1 MPPGEDGARLLMVT
15 GETSG
20 DRYGG
25 LLAGAI
31 RERLPR
37 VGIRGIGGPRMASA
51 GVDILY
57 DADAIAV
64 TGLLEVVGS
73 LGPIRAA
80 WRVARAA
87 LQRERPDAVILV
99 DYPDFNLAFARVA
112 RRAGIPVIYFVGP
125 QVWAWRR
132 YRVRRIARDVTRMLV
147 ILPFEESFY
156 RENGVSARFV
166 GHPLVDLVR
175 PVASRERAAAALG
188 IPEDVPVLGLLPGSR
203 RNEIRAVLPAMLAAA
218 GIVERG
224 LPGLRTVL
232 PVASPRHLPVLE
244 EMIRD
249 AGMPVLCREGDFPGT
264 VGACDAIL
272 AASGTAT
279 LEVSLM
285 GVPLVITYRVSRWTY
300 GLVSRLSSVTR
311 AGLPNLI
318 LGRDAVPERLQEECR
333 GDALASAVLPLM
345 RPGEPRSAMLRDFDE
360 LRRRLGGGG
369 AIERAADAVVE
380 LLGECPAPATR
391 A

>member
-1 MPPGEDGARLLMVT
+1 MTAGEAGPRLLMVT

-25 LLAGAI
+25 LLAAAI
-31 RERLPR
+31 RERLPG
-37 VGIRGIGGPRMASA
+37 VGIRGIGGPRMAAA

-73 LGPIRAA
+73 LGSIRAA
-80 WRVARAA
+80 WGAARSA
-87 LQRERPDAVILV
+87 LKRERPDAVILV

-156 RENGVSARFV
+156 QAHGVAARFV

-175 PVASRERAAAALG
+175 PVACRERAAAALG
-188 IPEDVPVLGLLPGSR
+188 IPEEVPVLGLLPGSR
-203 RNEIRAVLPAMLAAA
+203 LNEIRAVLPAMLAAA
-218 GIVERG
+218 GIVERER
-224 LPGLRTVL
+224 PGLRTVL
-232 PVASPRHLPVLE
+232 PVASARHLPVLE
-244 EMIRD
+244 EMMRG
-249 AGMPVLCREGDFPGT
+249 AAAPVLCREGDFAGT
-264 VGACDAIL
+264 VGACHAVL

-285 GVPLVITYRVSRWTY
+285 KVPLVITYRVSRWTY
-300 GLVSRLSSVTR
+300 GMVTRLSSVTR

-318 LGRDAVPERLQEECR
+318 LDRDAVPERLQEQCR
-333 GDALASAVLPLM
+333 GEVLASTVLPLM
-345 RPGEPRSAMLRDFDE
+345 GPGEPRSTMLRDFDD

-380 LLGECPAPATR
+380 VLEERRAPAAR